1 MAAIQDM
8 QVNLVLYAG
17 APGEFKHAVEHSA
30 IATNIKNGNWG
41 TLGLQAFGDLT
52 LLTGVRGLVNPE
64 SAYTKLMNSA
74 ITPSRASA
82 TLSSRQTG
90 SIGFNSQT
98 AENIAK
104 YKQQAKTVAEQNGWI
119 KDNTLSKINGRD
131 VYKSADGKTYYAL
144 DTRHGNWEVLNKRGQ
159 HQGVQKFD
167 GSSVPNSKDTSG
179 HHDLK
184 VK

>member
-1 MAAIQDM
+1 MVI
-8 QVNLVLYAG
+8 G
-17 APGEFKHAVEHSA
+17 GH
-30 IATNIKNGNWG
+30 W
-41 TLGLQAFGDLT
+41 GLQAFGDLT
-52 LLTGVRGLVNPE
+52 LLTGVRGLVNPN
-64 SAYTKLMNSA
+64 STYARLMDSA
-74 ITPSRASA
+74 ITPSRASVS
-82 TLSSRQTG
+82 LPSRQIG
-90 SIGFNSQT
+90 AVGFNAQT
-98 AENIAK
+98 AEKVAQ
-104 YKQQAKTVAEQNGWI
+104 YKQQSKLIAEQNGWI

-167 GSSVPNSKDTSG
+167 GSSIPNSKDTSG